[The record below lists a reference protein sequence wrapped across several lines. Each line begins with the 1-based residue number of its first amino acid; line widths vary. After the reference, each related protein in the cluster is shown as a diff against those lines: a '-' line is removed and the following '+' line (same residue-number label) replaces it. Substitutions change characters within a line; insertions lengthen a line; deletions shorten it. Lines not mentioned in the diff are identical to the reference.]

1 MPTMSKLVAA
11 ALLGALGYFVAD
23 LIGSHLPPEEL
34 QNWLRP
40 MSAFFGVL
48 VGWRYLGKNMRGD
61 WSTAIGL
68 GLSAGALVTLISL
81 FWFSADEMVRRSLR
95 KSYGG
100 NPIEAL
106 EDVFAIAWDFT
117 EYLRHPDVIV
127 AAVGGSVLIGFIVT
141 AVSRRWR

>member
-1 MPTMSKLVAA
+1 MSKLVAA

-23 LIGSHLPPEEL
+23 LIGGHLPPEEL

-81 FWFSADEMVRRSLR
+81 NRLGFHRIPTPSRCYRSSGRRQCFDRVHCYGCVASLALDFRQIFDCWVYVR
-95 KSYGG
+95 
-100 NPIEAL
+100 
-106 EDVFAIAWDFT
+106 
-117 EYLRHPDVIV
+117 
-127 AAVGGSVLIGFIVT
+127 
-141 AVSRRWR
+141 